1 MVVSVDSPVDEKSP
15 LRVVVAEDEALIRMD
30 LVEMLTELG
39 YVVVGEAADGES
51 AIRLAE
57 EQRPDVVMMDVKMPV
72 LDGITAAKRIAH
84 ARIAPVVM
92 LTAFS
97 QRELVERATQAGVM
111 AYLVKPFSQGDLV
124 PAIEVA
130 VSRYSQFVLLEDE
143 VADLTERLE
152 TRKRV
157 DRAKALLQQVYG
169 LNESDAFR
177 WLQKSAMD
185 RRLSMREVAD
195 VVIAETSPRE
205 TQ

>member
-1 MVVSVDSPVDEKSP
+1 MDSPVDEKTSI
-15 LRVVVAEDEALIRMD
+15 RVLVAEDEALIRMD

-39 YVVVGEAADGES
+39 YQVVGEASDGEM

-57 EQRPDVVMMDVKMPV
+57 ELRPDVVMMDVKMPV
-72 LDGITAAKRIAH
+72 LDGITAAGKITEQ
-84 ARIAPVVM
+84 RIAPVVM

-97 QRELVERATQAGVM
+97 QRELVDRATQAGVM
-111 AYLVKPFSQGDLV
+111 AFLVKPFSLSDLA

-130 VSRYSQFVLLEDE
+130 VSRFNQFVTLENE
-143 VADLTERLE
+143 VADLGERLE

-169 LNESDAFR
+169 LSEADAFR

-185 RRLSMREVAD
+185 RRLSMRDVAD
-195 VVIAETSPRE
+195 VVIAETTPATSS
-205 TQ
+205 

>member
-1 MVVSVDSPVDEKSP
+1 MDQGAAPNAVRI
-15 LRVVVAEDEALIRMD
+15 LVAEDEALIRMD

-39 YVVVGEAADGES
+39 YEVVGQASDGEM
-51 AIRLAE
+51 AILMAE
-57 EQRPDVVMMDVKMPV
+57 ELRPDLVMMDVKMPV
-72 LDGITAAKRIAH
+72 LDGITAAGKITES
-84 ARIAPVVM
+84 RIAPVVM

-111 AYLVKPFSQGDLV
+111 AYLVKPFSQSDLA

-130 VSRYSQFVLLEDE
+130 VSRYSQFLTLEQE
-143 VADLTERLE
+143 VADLGERLE

-169 LNESDAFR
+169 LSEADAFR

-185 RRLSMREVAD
+185 RRLSMRDVAD
-195 VVIAETSPRE
+195 VVIAETSPA
-205 TQ
+205 TPS

>member
-1 MVVSVDSPVDEKSP
+1 MDSPVDEKTSI
-15 LRVVVAEDEALIRMD
+15 RVLVAEDEALIRMD

-39 YVVVGEAADGES
+39 YQVVGEASDGEM

-57 EQRPDVVMMDVKMPV
+57 ELRPDVVMMDVKMPV
-72 LDGITAAKRIAH
+72 LDGITAAGKITEQ
-84 ARIAPVVM
+84 RIAPVVM

-97 QRELVERATQAGVM
+97 QRELVDRATQAGVM
-111 AYLVKPFSQGDLV
+111 AYLVKPFSLSDLA

-130 VSRYSQFVLLEDE
+130 VSRFNQFVTLENE
-143 VADLTERLE
+143 VADLGERLE

-169 LNESDAFR
+169 LSEADAFR

-185 RRLSMREVAD
+185 RRLSMRDVAD
-195 VVIAETSPRE
+195 VVIAETTPATSS
-205 TQ
+205 

>member
-1 MVVSVDSPVDEKSP
+1 MDSPVDEKTSI
-15 LRVVVAEDEALIRMD
+15 RVLVAEDEALIRMD

-39 YVVVGEAADGES
+39 YQVVGEASDGEM

-57 EQRPDVVMMDVKMPV
+57 ELRPDVVMMDVKMPV
-72 LDGITAAKRIAH
+72 LDGITAAGKITEQ
-84 ARIAPVVM
+84 RIAPVVM

-97 QRELVERATQAGVM
+97 QRELVDRATQAGVM
-111 AYLVKPFSQGDLV
+111 AYLVKPFSLSDLA

-130 VSRYSQFVLLEDE
+130 VSRFNQFVTLENE
-143 VADLTERLE
+143 VADLAERLE

-169 LNESDAFR
+169 LSEADAFR

-185 RRLSMREVAD
+185 RRLSMRDVAD
-195 VVIAETSPRE
+195 VVIAETTPATSS
-205 TQ
+205 

>member
-1 MVVSVDSPVDEKSP
+1 VDSPVDEKTSI
-15 LRVVVAEDEALIRMD
+15 RVLVAEDEALIRMD

-39 YVVVGEAADGES
+39 YQVIGEASDGEM

-57 EQRPDVVMMDVKMPV
+57 ELKPDVVMMDVKMPV
-72 LDGITAAKRIAH
+72 LDGITAAGKITEQ
-84 ARIAPVVM
+84 RIAPVVM

-97 QRELVERATQAGVM
+97 QRELVDRATQAGVM
-111 AYLVKPFSQGDLV
+111 AYLVKPFSLSDLA

-130 VSRYSQFVLLEDE
+130 VSRFNQFVTLENE
-143 VADLTERLE
+143 VADLGERLE

-169 LNESDAFR
+169 LSEADAFR

-185 RRLSMREVAD
+185 RRLSMRDVAD
-195 VVIAETSPRE
+195 VVIAETTPATSS
-205 TQ
+205 

>member
-1 MVVSVDSPVDEKSP
+1 
-15 LRVVVAEDEALIRMD
+15 MD

-39 YVVVGEAADGES
+39 YQVVGEAADGES

-57 EQRPDVVMMDVKMPV
+57 ELRPDVVMMDVKMPV
-72 LDGITAAKRIAH
+72 LDGITAAQRIADQ
-84 ARIAPVVM
+84 RIAPVVM

-130 VSRYSQFVLLEDE
+130 VSRYSQFVILENE
-143 VADLTERLE
+143 VADLEERLE

-169 LNESDAFR
+169 LNEADAFR

-195 VVIAETSPRE
+195 VVIAETPP
-205 TQ
+205 QVAP

>member
-1 MVVSVDSPVDEKSP
+1 MDSPEEVNASI
-15 LRVVVAEDEALIRMD
+15 RVLVAEDEALIRMD

-39 YVVVGEAADGES
+39 YQVVGEAADGES

-57 EQRPDVVMMDVKMPV
+57 ELRPDVVMMDVKMPV
-72 LDGITAAKRIAH
+72 LDGITAAQRIADQ
-84 ARIAPVVM
+84 RIAPVVM

-130 VSRYSQFVLLEDE
+130 VSRYSQFVILENE
-143 VADLTERLE
+143 VADLEERLE

-169 LNESDAFR
+169 LNEADAFR

-195 VVIAETSPRE
+195 VVIAETPPQVAR
-205 TQ
+205 